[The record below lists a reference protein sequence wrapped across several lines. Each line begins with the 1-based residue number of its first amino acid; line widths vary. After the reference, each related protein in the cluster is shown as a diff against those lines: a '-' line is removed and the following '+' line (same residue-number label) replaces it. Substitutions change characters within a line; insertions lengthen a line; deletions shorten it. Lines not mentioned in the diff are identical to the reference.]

1 GRWRWI
7 GRRLAARWT
16 VLGSWLL
23 PPGSKPSGCSTD
35 CHQGGAPVGGLG
47 GGPGQGALVL
57 GGAGQHPGQRL
68 GVDLGAG
75 RQRTLAPGKP
85 QVVEGGELA
94 VGLGVEHGA
103 QEKGV
108 LAAGM
113 EVGGYELTRTTPSS
127 SGVALL

>member
-47 GGPGQGALVL
+47 GGPGQGAPVL
-57 GGAGQHPGQRL
+57 GGARQHPGQRL

-85 QVVEGGELA
+85 QYVEGGALA
-94 VGLGVEHGA
+94 VGLGDDHGA
-103 QEKGV
+103 PLKGGD
-108 LAAGM
+108 AAGIGA
-113 EVGGYELTRTTPSS
+113 GGDE
-127 SGVALL
+127 